1 MNPKTSFKILNSSD
15 TEMEII
21 HEPEC
26 FTFDLP
32 IKQEV
37 LIETRANLETV
48 QLRITMDEG
57 KIVVSILDENS
68 PYNVLYNGEDIFKK
82 YL

>member
-26 FTFDLP
+26 FTFNLP
-32 IKQEV
+32 INQEV
-37 LIETRANLETV
+37 LIETKAKLEAI
-48 QLRITMDEG
+48 QLRITIDEG

-68 PYNVLYNGEDIFKK
+68 PYNVLHNGEDVFEK
-82 YL
+82 YI